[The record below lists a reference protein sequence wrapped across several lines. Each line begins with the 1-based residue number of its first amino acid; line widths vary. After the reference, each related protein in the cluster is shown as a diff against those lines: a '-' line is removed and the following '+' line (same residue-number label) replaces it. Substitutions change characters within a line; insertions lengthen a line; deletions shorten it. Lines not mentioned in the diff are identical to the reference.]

1 MATRWN
7 SLDFTASTPE
17 QATANTLLF
26 RVGGILY
33 GCDIS
38 VIQEIIPLRPATRLP
53 GAPPYV
59 RGLINV
65 RGVIVTVLDLGARLD
80 PSRTPVTKG
89 SILLVR
95 YRERLVGVAVDA
107 VVDVRR
113 LEIGHEHAGNG
124 DRDHGIIA
132 GTVPVDEGALT
143 VLDLDVLIRQVLLS

>member
-1 MATRWN
+1 
-7 SLDFTASTPE
+7 LDSTASTPE

-26 RVGGILY
+26 RAGGILY

-53 GAPPYV
+53 GAPAYA

-65 RGVIVTVLDLGARLD
+65 RGVIVTVLDLGVKLD
-80 PSRTPVTKG
+80 PSRAPAAKG

-95 YRERLVGVAVDA
+95 YRERFVGVAVDA

-113 LEIGHEHAGNG
+113 LEIDHGNTAGDASQ
-124 DRDHGIIA
+124 DRGIIA
-132 GTVPVDEGALT
+132 GTVAVDESALP
-143 VLDLDVLIRQVLLS
+143 VLDLNVLIRQVLLS